1 MSIRYLV
8 FGTHVFGVNV
18 IDAVLNGTNYVHSLK
33 GYLILANAIEKL
45 KLETFSKHI
54 DKDEFSEFSK
64 ALKAFQIAL
73 ASWNPE
79 ESKSTYHLC
88 FNQCQVLK
96 QEFETFSKT
105 CSKRS
110 EICRHWD
117 VILTL
122 ICLLKDLVATDREGN
137 WERHVWVIQKLLP
150 IFNVSINYLWCGSW
164 YLDKMRKLPYEHP
177 EVHKHFQEG
186 KFVVKTNAGYSEA
199 VAADMKLEQSI
210 QCSKKGPGGII
221 GQTKHQHMS
230 LNGN

>member
-79 ESKSTYHLC
+79 ESKSTYHVC
-88 FNQCQVLK
+88 FNQCQVIK

-110 EICRHWD
+110 GICRHWD

-122 ICLLKDLVATDREGN
+122 IGLLKDLVATDREGN
-137 WERHVWVIQKLLP
+137 WE
-150 IFNVSINYLWCGSW
+150 G
-164 YLDKMRKLPYEHP
+164 
-177 EVHKHFQEG
+177 
-186 KFVVKTNAGYSEA
+186 
-199 VAADMKLEQSI
+199 
-210 QCSKKGPGGII
+210 
-221 GQTKHQHMS
+221 HM
-230 LNGN
+230 